1 MKKDK
6 YLSVSIPT
14 GTAFRL
20 AHEAIRD
27 KKSRIYINVFKNEKK
42 TESKHP
48 DYINKKIDALLYE
61 NTKKDKIVE
70 EKIPEEKVS
79 DE

>member
-1 MKKDK
+1 MEKDK

-42 TESKHP
+42 TES
-48 DYINKKIDALLYE
+48 
-61 NTKKDKIVE
+61 
-70 EKIPEEKVS
+70 
-79 DE
+79 